1 MSCITQCLLLYI
13 PFKFFLIDKV
23 LICWN
28 IMYKKVISCRHNYQ
42 NVFSKIKF
50 FKHKHNFTSNIYHL
64 LYSVYLT
71 IGNINIAVC
80 SAWFFSFAKKR
91 FFNKTANLFEIISI
105 KNALSDHL
113 EFSFLLFNLNKWTEN
128 NVIYF

>member
-13 PFKFFLIDKV
+13 PFNFFLIDKV

-50 FKHKHNFTSNIYHL
+50 FKHKHNFTSKIYHL
-64 LYSVYLT
+64 LYSIYLT
-71 IGNINIAVC
+71 IGNNNIAVC
-80 SAWFFSFAKKR
+80 SAWFFFFCKKS

-113 EFSFLLFNLNKWTEN
+113 EFSFLLFNLNKWTDN
-128 NVIYF
+128 NVIFL